1 MTKIFGILNITP
13 DSFSDGGKY
22 EDLDLAIQ
30 HAVEMHQQGAEY
42 IDIGAEST
50 HPDSRKI
57 EAEEEVRLL
66 TPVVK
71 VLKEQHPEIKL
82 SIDTYK
88 PEVMKE
94 MLLLG
99 VDAINDVTGLK
110 SEESLQALAESE
122 AKIVVMYSRSQD
134 AHAEK
139 VKGTYDHIV
148 GEVKGFFYDKI
159 AQCKSFG
166 IHKERLILDPGMG
179 FFLGA
184 NPEPSLKVL
193 KHIEKLK
200 ELGCPL
206 MISTSRKSFIGS
218 ITGKEIADRSA
229 GTLATEIWSVAH
241 GVDYIRTHEVDQLQ
255 DGIKMIQAI
264 KTIN

>member
-110 SEESLQALAESE
+110 SEESLQTNLKKSE
-122 AKIVVMYSRSQD
+122 K
-134 AHAEK
+134 
-139 VKGTYDHIV
+139 
-148 GEVKGFFYDKI
+148 
-159 AQCKSFG
+159 C
-166 IHKERLILDPGMG
+166 
-179 FFLGA
+179 
-184 NPEPSLKVL
+184 
-193 KHIEKLK
+193 
-200 ELGCPL
+200 
-206 MISTSRKSFIGS
+206 
-218 ITGKEIADRSA
+218 
-229 GTLATEIWSVAH
+229 
-241 GVDYIRTHEVDQLQ
+241 
-255 DGIKMIQAI
+255 
-264 KTIN
+264 